1 MPAYALALAKFAIT
15 VAMVLALSEVARR
28 SNPRLA
34 GVLVGLPLGAGLSV
48 YFFTLE
54 RGVSFTLAALPWGV
68 AGLSAALA
76 FSLAYAAAGRLFKLP
91 GRVRPVLASSLAGIA
106 CYVAAASG
114 IRALPLDLPRATL
127 LTVAALAVNFAGFRA
142 LGFPKSPGLKKPMGL
157 GVVAFRA
164 GTAGLVVTAVTSAA
178 GAFGPT
184 WSGILSA
191 FPALLFPLVLVL
203 HYEEGDALYPGV
215 IQGFGYGIINLI
227 GFYLLSAVLLPRM
240 GLNAAFALLY
250 AASALVL
257 SFIAAVRSR
266 LERGPARADDEPS
279 RA

>member
-1 MPAYALALAKFAIT
+1 MLALAKFALT
-15 VAMVLALSEVARR
+15 VVMVVALSEVARR

-54 RGVSFTLAALPWGV
+54 RGVGFTLAALPWGI

-76 FSLAYAAAGRLFKLP
+76 LSLAYAAAGKFFRLR
-91 GRVRPVLASSLAGIA
+91 GRIKPVLASSLAGFLA
-106 CYVAAASG
+106 YVAAAAAL
-114 IRALPLDLPRATL
+114 RAMPLNLGRATA
-127 LTVAALAVNFAGFRA
+127 LTAAALAANAAAFRA
-142 LGFPKSPGLKKPMGL
+142 LGFPKSPGLKKPLGL

-164 GTAGLVVTAVTSAA
+164 VVAGLVVTAVTSAA

-203 HYEEGDALYPGV
+203 HFEEGEALYPGV
-215 IQGFGYGIINLI
+215 IQGFGYGVINLVC
-227 GFYLLSAVLLPRM
+227 FYLMSALLLPRI
-240 GLNAAFALLY
+240 GLNAAFVVMY
-250 AASALVL
+250 AASALIL
-257 SFIAAVRSR
+257 AAIAAARSR
-266 LERGPARADDEPS
+266 LEGGMKASGGSPRA
-279 RA
+279 AG